1 MSSVNEINLD
11 ELVDKET
18 QKNMKKIKCL
28 RCDSY
33 ILQPMSGHFKKLD
46 EPFDLPSMKQKK
58 ELRNVA
64 SSIETE
70 KLDRFWVVEDMFT
83 FENVGFTNTVD
94 MRKYLA
100 CADCEIGPIGFQNID
115 NPQQFLVSLDRVKHV

>member
-1 MSSVNEINLD
+1 MSSVNEISLD
-11 ELVDKET
+11 DLVDKET
-18 QKNMKKIKCL
+18 QKNLKKVMCL

-33 ILQPMSGHFKKLD
+33 ILQPMTGNFKKLD
-46 EPFDLPSMKQKK
+46 EPVDLPSMKQKK
-58 ELRNVA
+58 DLRNVT

-70 KLDRFWVVEDMFT
+70 KLDRFWKVDDMFT

-115 NPQQFLVSLDRVKHV
+115 NPQQFLVSIDRVKHV